1 VRTHLSPSTVSRI
14 ETGKR
19 TLTIDVLAAL
29 AAALQVDVATVL
41 SPPGDGEDD
50 VVIRPIAAPGW
61 PGATVW
67 PLSRPESRWTA
78 CKVELRPVDTPP
90 DTRVH
95 PGHDWFFVLTGRVEL
110 TLGERTVVVA
120 AGEAAEFATMT
131 PHAVRALGGP
141 AELMMLF
148 DADGTRAHRH

>member
-1 VRTHLSPSTVSRI
+1 
-14 ETGKR
+14 
-19 TLTIDVLAAL
+19 
-29 AAALQVDVATVL
+29 
-41 SPPGDGEDD
+41 
-50 VVIRPIAAPGW
+50 
-61 PGATVW
+61 
-67 PLSRPESRWTA
+67 
-78 CKVELRPVDTPP
+78 VELRPVDTPP